1 MECGERNCT
10 FGLHLSQAHLLYFLL
25 VVVDDDDDDDICHI
39 AVAETVLPQLELSV
53 LTGQEAGL
61 ASAHTFFIKL

>member
-25 VVVDDDDDDDICHI
+25 VVVDDDDDDICHI

>member
-1 MECGERNCT
+1 MDCGERNRT
-10 FGLHLSQAHLLYFLL
+10 FGLHLSQALLLYFLL
-25 VVVDDDDDDDICHI
+25 VVVVDDDNDICHI

>member
-1 MECGERNCT
+1 MDCGERNCT
-10 FGLHLSQAHLLYFLL
+10 FGLHLSQALLLYFLL
-25 VVVDDDDDDDICHI
+25 VVVVVDDDDDICHI

>member
-1 MECGERNCT
+1 MDCGERNCT
-10 FGLHLSQAHLLYFLL
+10 FGLHLSQALLLYFLL
-25 VVVDDDDDDDICHI
+25 VFVVVDDDICHI